1 MTAVYHLQ
9 GVIPVER
16 RVPSIMDGEQ
26 FQSEIVFYTKKK
38 GIEKKTSIPIE
49 DDL

>member
-1 MTAVYHLQ
+1 MTVVYHLQ

-16 RVPSIMDGEQ
+16 RVSSIMDGEQ
-26 FQSEIVFYTKKK
+26 FQSEMVFYTKKE
-38 GIEKKTSIPIE
+38 GIEKKTTVPIE